1 VAAALL
7 KEQGHRVVGVFMRQY
22 DYADVKTKNNDFLAC
37 AQEEDRLSALAVA
50 KHLAI
55 PFFSW
60 DFRKVY
66 HEKVVDYLFGE
77 YARGRT
83 PNPDIMCNV
92 HLKFGAFLKR
102 ARREGAHYIAT
113 GHYARLRREIKNEKL
128 KIKNGRRELFH
139 LLKAK
144 DKNKDQTYFLSQLAQ
159 KQLPYCVFPVGEYQ
173 KSEVREMAKK
183 FGLPTANRKDSQGIC
198 FVGDVSMQ
206 DFLSS
211 RIPSNPGPVITA
223 KGLQIG
229 THKGAAYYTIGQ
241 RHGLGLLG
249 GENPW
254 YVCAID
260 IKKNTLLVVQGEKKT
275 DLFSKQLTVK
285 NIHWISG
292 AQVKFPFSCKARI
305 RYRQPLE
312 GCTIFKSQI
321 SNLKSQTYNVEF
333 RKAQRAVAPGQYVVF
348 YKGQEC
354 LGGGIIQ

>member
-1 VAAALL
+1 MAAALL
-7 KEQGHRVVGVFMRQY
+7 VEQGYRVVGVFMRQY
-22 DYADVKTKNNDFLAC
+22 DYADVRTKNNDFLAC

-66 HEKVVDYLFGE
+66 HEKVVDYLFRE

-102 ARREGAHYIAT
+102 ARKEGADYIAT
-113 GHYARLRREIKNEKL
+113 GHYAKTAVSVKRLAIRNRILNVKRYTL
-128 KIKNGRRELFH
+128 KTARDS
-139 LLKAK
+139 A
-144 DKNKDQTYFLSQLAQ
+144 KDQTYFLSQLTQ
-159 KQLPYCVFPVGEYQ
+159 SKLRHCVFPIGEYQ

-183 FGLPTANRKDSQGIC
+183 FGLATANRKDSQGIC

-211 RIPSNPGPVITA
+211 RIPSKPGDVITT
-223 KGLQIG
+223 KGICIG

-241 RHGLGLLG
+241 RHGLGLKG
-249 GENPW
+249 GENPY
-254 YVCAID
+254 YVSAID
-260 IKKNTLLVVQGEKKT
+260 IKRNILIVTQGEKKA

-285 NIHWISG
+285 NLHWISG
-292 AQVKFPFSCKARI
+292 ITPPFPFSCSARI

-312 GCTIFKSQI
+312 VCSVQRAVFK
-321 SNLKSQTYNVEF
+321 NNEHYNVVF
-333 RKAQRAVAPGQYVVF
+333 KWAQRAVAPGQFVVF
-348 YKGQEC
+348 YKGKEC
-354 LGGGIIQ
+354 LGGGIIYK

>member
-1 VAAALL
+1 
-7 KEQGHRVVGVFMRQY
+7 MRQY
-22 DYADVKTKNNDFLAC
+22 DYADVRTKNNDFLAC
-37 AQEEDRLSALAVA
+37 AQEEDRLSALVVA

-66 HEKVVDYLFGE
+66 HEKVVDYLFRE

-102 ARREGAHYIAT
+102 ARKEGADYIAT

-139 LLKAK
+139 LLKVK
-144 DKNKDQTYFLSQLAQ
+144 DKNKDQTYFLSQLTQ
-159 KQLPYCVFPVGEYQ
+159 KQLQHCVFPIGEYQ

-211 RIPSNPGPVITA
+211 RIPSKLGAVITT
-223 KGLQIG
+223 KGIRIG

-241 RHGLGLLG
+241 RHGLGLKG
-249 GENPW
+249 GENPY
-254 YVCAID
+254 YVSAID
-260 IKKNTLLVVQGEKKT
+260 IKKNILVVTQGEKKT

-285 NIHWISG
+285 NLHWISEITPP
-292 AQVKFPFSCKARI
+292 FPFSCRARI
-305 RYRQPLE
+305 RYRQSLE
-312 GCTIFKSQI
+312 GCTI
-321 SNLKSQTYNVEF
+321 LKLKTRNPKLEIHKVEF
-333 RKAQRAVAPGQYVVF
+333 KRAQRAVAPGQFVVF
-348 YKGQEC
+348 YKGKEC
-354 LGGGIIQ
+354 LGGGVILS